1 MRAAKQIVPRLIG
14 CLIGVAGVLTIAV
27 AAFVY
32 TGDEH
37 REAVTAIAR
46 QFFVSVEKASRV
58 RHSAFNSS
66 ASPTP
71 EGRIIQ

>member
-1 MRAAKQIVPRLIG
+1 MVPRLIG
-14 CLIGVAGVLTIAV
+14 CLIGAAAVLTIAV

-58 RHSAFNSS
+58 RRPAVKLP
-66 ASPTP
+66 ASPAP
-71 EGRIIQ
+71 EGGIIQ